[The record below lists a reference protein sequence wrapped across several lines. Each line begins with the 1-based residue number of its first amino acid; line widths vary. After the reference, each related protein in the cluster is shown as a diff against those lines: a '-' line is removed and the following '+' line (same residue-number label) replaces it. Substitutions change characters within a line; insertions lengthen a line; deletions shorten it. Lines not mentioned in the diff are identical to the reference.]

1 MESQVASTQA
11 VVEKYLGN
19 ISAKNYQANL
29 DLLADQVEWRIP
41 GNQAMAPW
49 IRDRNTKEEVV
60 LFYEELFRHV
70 EPISY
75 AFTGKF
81 YAGDQAVLTG
91 NLESR
96 MLATGK
102 VFYSPFTIQ
111 ITVRD
116 GRINR
121 YLLLEDSFGLVK
133 TLTA

>member
-11 VVEKYLGN
+11 VVEKYLDN
-19 ISAKNYQANL
+19 VATKNYQANL

-60 LFYEELFRHV
+60 LFYEELLRHV
-70 EPISY
+70 EPVSFE
-75 AFTGKF
+75 FTGKF
-81 YAGDQAVLTG
+81 YGGDQAVLAG
-91 NLESR
+91 NLASR
-96 MLATGK
+96 MFATGK
-102 VFYSPFTIQ
+102 IFHSPFTIQ
-111 ITVRD
+111 ITVKD

-121 YLLLEDSFGLVK
+121 YLLMEDSFGLVE